1 MNLFYNAVNVISI
14 VLELIITVDYFKTIS
29 VGRKTKPWKI
39 FAVCGALTA
48 ANSVAIIFINIQA
61 LTTLVMIASIF
72 ALSFLYKLSVPKRI
86 IFSAILV
93 VLLILSEMLIGMLLT
108 VMSHST
114 VEELRSNLFFY
125 IQGVL
130 ISKLFM
136 FVLIKLFGYFSIRS
150 ETKISV
156 WLFIPL
162 VTMPIATFL
171 VAYVMSE
178 YMYRTKDVSL
188 MRIAA
193 VSVIALIVSNVLL
206 FYLFEAQLKEA
217 ENKSKAMLLQQQI
230 QNKSDYYRELAEKQ
244 RLSNKTM
251 HDLKNQLFA
260 LEELLKNDPSAGAEE
275 LKKIT
280 DSLLSV
286 SAMTVT
292 GVDSIDALITAKM
305 QKMKEKNIRFTHR
318 ICIPKELALKPLDFC
333 VVLGNLL
340 DNSVEANEKVAE
352 NERFVSLAVA
362 QKQGYLSVQI
372 SNATSEKIKIRN
384 NEIFTTKRNREI
396 HGFGLQSVKEIAE
409 KYDGTVSFEQG
420 DGVFSVIVMLKNSRS
435 D

>member
-1 MNLFYNAVNVISI
+1 MNLFYNAVNIISI
-14 VLELIITVDYFKTIS
+14 VLELLLTVDYFKTIS
-29 VGRKTKPWKI
+29 TGQKNQPWKI
-39 FAVCGALTA
+39 FSVCGVLTIV
-48 ANSVAIIFINIQA
+48 NSVAIIFINVQA
-61 LTTLVMIASIF
+61 LTTIVMIASIF
-72 ALSFLYKLSVPKRI
+72 VISFLYKLSIPKRI
-86 IFSAILV
+86 VFSAILV

-206 FYLFEAQLKEA
+206 FYLFESQIKEA
-217 ENKSKAMLLQQQI
+217 ENRSKAMLLQQQI
-230 QNKSDYYRELAEKQ
+230 QNKSDYYQELAEKQ

-260 LEELLKNDPSAGAEE
+260 LEELMKNNPPAGTEE

-292 GVDSIDALITAKM
+292 GIDSIDALITAKM
-305 QKMKEKNIRFTHR
+305 QKMKEKNIRFIHR
-318 ICIPKELALKPLDFC
+318 ICIPKELSLKPLDFC

-340 DNSVEANEKVAE
+340 DNSIEANEKMPKSD
-352 NERFVSLAVA
+352 RFISLSAN

-384 NEIFTTKRNREI
+384 NEIFTTKRNKEI

-409 KYDGTVSFEQG
+409 KYDGTVSFEQE
-420 DGVFSVIVMLKNSRS
+420 DGAFSVIVMLKNS
-435 D
+435 

>member
-1 MNLFYNAVNVISI
+1 MNLFYNAVNIISI
-14 VLELIITVDYFKTIS
+14 VLELLLTVDYFKTIS
-29 VGRKTKPWKI
+29 TGQKTQPWKI
-39 FAVCGALTA
+39 FSVCGVLTIV
-48 ANSVAIIFINIQA
+48 NSVAIIFINVQA
-61 LTTLVMIASIF
+61 LTTIVMIASIF
-72 ALSFLYKLSVPKRI
+72 VISFLYKLSIPKRI
-86 IFSAILV
+86 VFSAILV

-206 FYLFEAQLKEA
+206 FYLFESQIKEA
-217 ENKSKAMLLQQQI
+217 ENRSKAMLLQQQI
-230 QNKSDYYRELAEKQ
+230 QNKSDYYQELAEKQ

-260 LEELLKNDPSAGAEE
+260 LEELMKNNPPAGTEE

-292 GVDSIDALITAKM
+292 GIDSIDALITAKM

-318 ICIPKELALKPLDFC
+318 ICIPKELSLKPLDFC

-340 DNSVEANEKVAE
+340 DNSIEANEKMPE
-352 NERFVSLAVA
+352 NNRFVSFVVA

-372 SNATSEKIKIRN
+372 SNATNEKIKVRN
-384 NEIFTTKRNREI
+384 NEIFTTKRNKEI

-409 KYDGTVSFEQG
+409 KYDGTVSFEQE
-420 DGVFSVIVMLKNSRS
+420 DGAFSVIVMLKNS
-435 D
+435 